1 MNDDNFNMKDF
12 LPFWDSLKNECQ
24 ETILK
29 ELKFKA
35 FKKGETVHDN
45 SVTCT
50 GLIFILSGKL
60 RSYMISETGR
70 ELSLYYLMDN
80 DICLM
85 SASCV
90 MKDITFDIFIE
101 AMEETKAAILP
112 THIYKDI
119 ANNYIEMSKYVN
131 SIMSSRLSDVM
142 WILEQVLFKKFDSR
156 LAEFLL
162 FHRDEED
169 KIKMTHEEIANHLG
183 SAREVVSRMLKHF
196 ESNDIIKLFRGGI
209 EILNKDELIKLSN

>member
-29 ELKFKA
+29 ELKFKT
-35 FKKGETVHDN
+35 FKKRETVHDN

-60 RSYMISETGR
+60 RAYMISETGR

-162 FHRDEED
+162 FHRD
-169 KIKMTHEEIANHLG
+169 
-183 SAREVVSRMLKHF
+183 
-196 ESNDIIKLFRGGI
+196 
-209 EILNKDELIKLSN
+209 

>member
-60 RSYMISETGR
+60 RAYMISETGR

-162 FHRDEED
+162 FHRDKED

-209 EILNKDELIKLSN
+209 EILNEDELIKLSN